1 MDLVFLGD
9 NNKRTKRR
17 DTEGMDR
24 LRSDLE
30 SAKRSIRERE
40 KMLKRIDL
48 AASAGEMMVQDARAN
63 FNTNRERLE
72 SRTYLLKGDI
82 GEVKRVAELAK

>member
-1 MDLVFLGD
+1 
-9 NNKRTKRR
+9 
-17 DTEGMDR
+17 MDR

>member
-1 MDLVFLGD
+1 MVFLGD